1 MVKEEFPILSQRVN
15 EKRLIYLDNA
25 STTQKP
31 SSVINEIQNYYESTN
46 SNIHRGVHH
55 LSQKAT
61 EKYEDSRKI
70 VQNFIGA
77 KSSKEIIFV
86 RGATEAVNLV
96 ANSYV
101 KPLLSEGDNIIIS
114 QMEHHAN
121 IVPWQL
127 ITKEKKAEIRVVPI
141 NEAGELLVDDMD
153 DLIDENTRFIS
164 LNHVSNSLGT
174 VNPVNKLIQKAHQND
189 IRIMIDGAQAV
200 QHMKVNVSELDVDFY
215 CFSGHKMYGPTGIGI
230 LYGKKEILE
239 KMEPYQG
246 GGDMIKSVTFEKTIY
261 NDVPHIFE
269 AGTPNIVGAIGLA
282 KAIEFIE
289 NVTIERI
296 EKHEMDL
303 LNYAT
308 EKINSIEGVE
318 IVGNAENKTSVI
330 SFVMGDIHP
339 HDIGTIMDNLGIAIR
354 AGHHCTQPIMD
365 FYNVPATAR
374 ASFAIYNT
382 EEDVDKLVEGIQ
394 KVKEVFTWRISVI
407 YTWKWF

>member
-1 MVKEEFPILSQRVN
+1 MVKEEFPILSQSVN
-15 EKRLIYLDNA
+15 EKPLIYLDNA

-55 LSQKAT
+55 LSQRAT

-141 NEAGELLVDDMD
+141 NDAGELLVDDMD
-153 DLIDENTRFIS
+153 NLIDENTRFIS

-174 VNPVNKLIQKAHQND
+174 INPVKKLIQKAHQND

-200 QHMKVNVSELDVDFY
+200 QHMKVNVVDLDVDFY

-246 GGDMIKSVTFEKTIY
+246 GGDMIKSVTFEKTIF
-261 NDVPHIFE
+261 NDIPHIFE

-289 NVTIERI
+289 NITIEEI
-296 EKHEMDL
+296 EKHEMAL

-308 EKINSIEGVE
+308 EKIKSIDGVE
-318 IVGNAENKTSVI
+318 IVGNAEEKASVI

-365 FYNVPATAR
+365 FYNIPATAR

-394 KVKEVFTWRISVI
+394 KVKEVFT
-407 YTWKWF
+407 

>member
-1 MVKEEFPILSQRVN
+1 MVKEQFPILSKEVN
-15 EKRLIYLDNA
+15 NKPLIYLDNA

-31 SSVINEIQNYYESTN
+31 ASVIDEIQEYYECTN

-61 EKYEDSRKI
+61 EEYEEARKK
-70 VQNFIGA
+70 VQTFIGA
-77 KSSKEIIFV
+77 KSSKEIVFV

-101 KPLLSEGDNIIIS
+101 NPLLSEGDNIIIS
-114 QMEHHAN
+114 HMEHHAN

-127 ITKEKKAEIRVVPI
+127 IAKQKNIEIKVIPI
-141 NEAGELLVDDMD
+141 NEKGELIIKELDN
-153 DLIDENTRFIS
+153 LIDKQTKFIS

-174 VNPVNKLIQKAHQND
+174 VNPVEKLIKKAHQNN

-200 QHMKVNVSELDVDFY
+200 QHMKVNVTDLDVDFY

-230 LYGKKEILE
+230 LYGKKEILDE
-239 KMEPYQG
+239 MEPYQG

-269 AGTPNIVGAIGLA
+269 AGTPNIVGAIGLG
-282 KAIEFIE
+282 KAIDFIE
-289 NVTIERI
+289 DTTIEKI
-296 EKHEMDL
+296 EEHEMDL

-308 EKINSIEGVE
+308 KKISNIDGVK
-318 IVGNAENKTSVI
+318 IIGTSDNKASVI
-330 SFVMGDIHP
+330 SFVMDGIHP

-354 AGHHCTQPIMD
+354 AGHHCTQPVMD
-365 FYNVPATAR
+365 FYDIPATAR
-374 ASFAIYNT
+374 ASFVSI
-382 EEDVDKLVEGIQ
+382 IQ
-394 KVKEVFTWRISVI
+394 KKMSIN
-407 YTWKWF
+407 

>member
-1 MVKEEFPILSQRVN
+1 MLKTEFPILSETVN
-15 EKRLIYLDNA
+15 EKPLIYLDNA

-31 SSVINEIQNYYESTN
+31 KSVIKEIQNYYESTN

-61 EKYEDSRKI
+61 EKYENSRRI

-101 KPLLSEGDNIIIS
+101 KPLLAEGDNIIIS

-121 IVPWQL
+121 IVPWQ
-127 ITKEKKAEIRVVPI
+127 IIAKEKKAEIRVIPI
-141 NEAGELLVDDMD
+141 NEIGELIIEDIDN
-153 DLIDENTRFIS
+153 LIDKNTRFIS

-174 VNPVNKLIQKAHQND
+174 VNPVNKLIQKAHKND

-200 QHMKVNVSELDVDFY
+200 QHMNVDVEKLDVDFY

-239 KMEPYQG
+239 KMGPYQG

-261 NDVPHIFE
+261 NDLPHIFE

-289 NVTIERI
+289 DVTIEKI
-296 EKHEMDL
+296 EKHEMKL

-308 EKINSIEGVE
+308 EKISDIDGVE
-318 IVGNAENKTSVI
+318 IVGNAEEKASVI
-330 SFVMGDIHP
+330 SFVMKDIHP

-365 FYNVPATAR
+365 FYNIPATAR

-382 EEDVDKLVEGIQ
+382 EKDVDKLIQGIQ
-394 KVKEVFTWRISVI
+394 KVKEVFT
-407 YTWKWF
+407 

>member
-1 MVKEEFPILSQRVN
+1 MVKEEFPILSKEVN
-15 EKRLIYLDNA
+15 NKQLVYLDNA

-31 SSVINEIQNYYESTN
+31 ASVIEEIQRYYESTN

-61 EKYEDSRKI
+61 DEYENSREKIQR
-70 VQNFIGA
+70 FIGA
-77 KSSKEIIFV
+77 RSSKEIIFV

-127 ITKEKKAEIRVVPI
+127 LAKEKNIDIRVLSI
-141 NEAGELLVDDMD
+141 NKAGELKLNEINN
-153 DLIDENTRFIS
+153 LIDDRTRFIS

-174 VNPVNKLIQKAHQND
+174 INPVKKLVRVAHENN

-200 QHMKVNVSELDVDFY
+200 QHMEVNVVDLDVDFY

-230 LYGKKEILE
+230 LYGKKEILDE
-239 KMEPYQG
+239 MEPYQG

-282 KAIEFIE
+282 KAIDFIE
-289 NVTIERI
+289 KETLAKI
-296 EKHEMDL
+296 EKHEKEL
-303 LNYAT
+303 LDYAT
-308 EKINSIEGVE
+308 KKINEIENVRIIGTS
-318 IVGNAENKTSVI
+318 NDKASVI
-330 SFVMGDIHP
+330 SFVMEGIHP
-339 HDIGTIMDNLGIAIR
+339 HDIGTIMDDMGVAIR
-354 AGHHCTQPIMD
+354 AGHHCTQPVMD
-365 FYNVPATAR
+365 FYEIPATAR
-374 ASFAIYNT
+374 ASFAVYNT
-382 EEDVDKLVEGIQ
+382 LDDVDKLIEGI
-394 KVKEVFTWRISVI
+394 KKTIEVFG
-407 YTWKWF
+407 

>member
-1 MVKEEFPILSQRVN
+1 MVKEQFPILSKEVN
-15 EKRLIYLDNA
+15 NKPLIYLDNA

-31 SSVINEIQNYYESTN
+31 TSVINEIQEYYECTN

-61 EKYEDSRKI
+61 EEYEEARKK
-70 VQNFIGA
+70 VQTFIGA
-77 KSSKEIIFV
+77 KSSKEIVFV

-101 KPLLSEGDNIIIS
+101 NPLLSEGDNIIIS
-114 QMEHHAN
+114 HMEHHAN

-127 ITKEKKAEIRVVPI
+127 IAKQKNIEIKVIPI
-141 NEAGELLVDDMD
+141 NEKGELIIKELDN
-153 DLIDENTRFIS
+153 LIDKQTRFIS

-174 VNPVNKLIQKAHQND
+174 VNPVEKLIKKAHQNN

-200 QHMKVNVSELDVDFY
+200 QHMKVNVTDLDVDFY

-230 LYGKKEILE
+230 LYGKKEILDE
-239 KMEPYQG
+239 MEPYQG

-269 AGTPNIVGAIGLA
+269 AGTPNIVGAIGLG
-282 KAIEFIE
+282 KAIDFIE
-289 NVTIERI
+289 DTTLEKI

-308 EKINSIEGVE
+308 KKISNIDGVK
-318 IVGNAENKTSVI
+318 IIGTSDNKASVI
-330 SFVMGDIHP
+330 SFVMDGIHP

-354 AGHHCTQPIMD
+354 AGHHCTQPVMD
-365 FYNVPATAR
+365 FYDIPATAR

-382 EEDVDKLVEGIQ
+382 KEDVDKLIEGIE
-394 KVKEVFTWRISVI
+394 KTKEVFA
-407 YTWKWF
+407 

>member
-1 MVKEEFPILSQRVN
+1 MIKEEFPILSKKIN
-15 EKRLIYLDNA
+15 NKSLIYLDNA

-31 SSVINEIQNYYESTN
+31 KSVIEAIQNYYESTN

-61 EKYEDSRKI
+61 EEYEDSRKTI
-70 VQNFIGA
+70 QKFIGA
-77 KSSKEIIFV
+77 DSSKEIIFV

-121 IVPWQL
+121 IVPWQ
-127 ITKEKKAEIRVVPI
+127 IMAKEKKTDIRVIPI
-141 NEAGELLVDDMD
+141 NNAGELIIDEIDN
-153 DLIDENTRFIS
+153 LIDENTKFIS

-174 VNPVNKLIQKAHQND
+174 INPIRELIQKAHQND

-200 QHMKVNVSELDVDFY
+200 QHMKVNVVELDVDFY

-230 LYGKKEILE
+230 LYGKKEILD

-269 AGTPNIVGAIGLA
+269 AGTPNIVGAIGLG
-282 KAIEFIE
+282 KAVEFIE
-289 NVTIERI
+289 GITVEEI
-296 EKHEMDL
+296 EKHELDL

-308 EKINSIEGVE
+308 DKINGIKGVQ
-318 IVGNAENKTSVI
+318 IIGNSKDKASVI
-330 SFVMGDIHP
+330 SFVMEGIHP

-354 AGHHCTQPIMD
+354 AGHHCTQPVMD
-365 FYNVPATAR
+365 FYEIPATAR

-382 EEDVDKLVEGIQ
+382 KEDVDKLIDGIQ
-394 KVKEVFTWRISVI
+394 KTKEVFA
-407 YTWKWF
+407 

>member
-1 MVKEEFPILSQRVN
+1 MVKEEFPILSQSVN
-15 EKRLIYLDNA
+15 EKPLIYLDNA

-55 LSQKAT
+55 LSQLAT

-70 VQNFIGA
+70 VQNFISA

-141 NEAGELLVDDMD
+141 DDAGELLVDDMD
-153 DLIDENTRFIS
+153 NLIDENTRFIS

-174 VNPVNKLIQKAHQND
+174 VNPVNKLIQKAHRND

-200 QHMKVNVSELDVDFY
+200 QHMKVNVSDLDVDFY

-261 NDVPHIFE
+261 NDIPHIFE

-289 NVTIERI
+289 NITIEKI

-308 EKINSIEGVE
+308 EKINSIDGVE
-318 IVGNAENKTSVI
+318 IVGNAKEKASVI

-365 FYNVPATAR
+365 FYNIPATAR

-394 KVKEVFTWRISVI
+394 KVKEVFT
-407 YTWKWF
+407 

>member
-141 NEAGELLVDDMD
+141 NEAGELLVEDMD

-246 GGDMIKSVTFEKTIY
+246 GGDMIKSVTFEKTTY

-394 KVKEVFTWRISVI
+394 KVKEVFT
-407 YTWKWF
+407 

>member
-1 MVKEEFPILSQRVN
+1 MLKKEFPILSKKIKN
-15 EKRLIYLDNA
+15 KSLIYLDNA

-31 SSVINEIQNYYESTN
+31 KSVIDAIQNYYESTN

-61 EKYEDSRKI
+61 EEYEGSREKI
-70 VQNFIGA
+70 QHFIGA
-77 KSSKEIIFV
+77 DSSKEIIFV

-121 IVPWQL
+121 IVPWQIL
-127 ITKEKKAEIRVVPI
+127 AKEKKAEIRIIPI
-141 NEAGELLVDDMD
+141 NNAGELIIGEIEK
-153 DLIDENTRFIS
+153 LIDEKTKFIS

-174 VNPVNKLIQKAHQND
+174 INPVHDLIQKAHQNN

-200 QHMKVNVSELDVDFY
+200 QHMKVNVAELDVDFY

-246 GGDMIKSVTFEKTIY
+246 GGDMIKSVTFKKTIY

-269 AGTPNIVGAIGLA
+269 AGTPNIVGAIGLS
-282 KAIEFIE
+282 KAVEFIE
-289 NVTIERI
+289 DITVEKI
-296 EKHEMDL
+296 EKHELDL

-308 EKINSIEGVE
+308 GKINQIEGVQ
-318 IVGNAENKTSVI
+318 IIGNSEEKASVI
-330 SFVMGDIHP
+330 SFVMEGIHP

-354 AGHHCTQPIMD
+354 AGHHCTQPVMD
-365 FYNVPATAR
+365 FYDIPATAR

-382 EEDVDKLVEGIQ
+382 KEDVDKLIDGIQ
-394 KVKEVFTWRISVI
+394 KTKEVFA
-407 YTWKWF
+407 

>member
-1 MVKEEFPILSQRVN
+1 MKEQFPILSKEVN
-15 EKRLIYLDNA
+15 NKPLIYLDNA

-31 SSVINEIQNYYESTN
+31 ASVIDEIQEYYECTN

-61 EKYEDSRKI
+61 EEYEEARTKI
-70 VQNFIGA
+70 QKFIGA
-77 KSSKEIIFV
+77 ESSKEIVFV

-101 KPLLSEGDNIIIS
+101 NPLLSEGDNIIIS
-114 QMEHHAN
+114 HMEHHAN

-127 ITKEKKAEIRVVPI
+127 IAKQKNIEIKVIPI
-141 NEAGELLVDDMD
+141 NEKGELVITELDN
-153 DLIDENTRFIS
+153 LIDKQTKFIS

-174 VNPVNKLIQKAHQND
+174 VNPVEKLIKKAHQNN
-189 IRIMIDGAQAV
+189 IKIMIDGAQAV
-200 QHMKVNVSELDVDFY
+200 QHMKVNVTDLDVDFY

-230 LYGKKEILE
+230 LYGKKEILDE
-239 KMEPYQG
+239 MEPYQG

-269 AGTPNIVGAIGLA
+269 AGTPNIVGAIGLG
-282 KAIEFIE
+282 KAIDFIE
-289 NVTIERI
+289 KTTLEKIE
-296 EKHEMDL
+296 EHEMDL

-308 EKINSIEGVE
+308 KKISKIEGVR
-318 IVGNAENKTSVI
+318 IIGTSDDKASVI
-330 SFVMGDIHP
+330 SFVMDGIHP

-354 AGHHCTQPIMD
+354 AGHHCTQPVMD
-365 FYNVPATAR
+365 FYDIPATAR

-382 EEDVDKLVEGIQ
+382 KEDVDKLIEGIE
-394 KVKEVFTWRISVI
+394 KTKEVFA
-407 YTWKWF
+407 

>member
-1 MVKEEFPILSQRVN
+1 MVKDEFPILSQSVN
-15 EKRLIYLDNA
+15 EKPLIYLDNA

-141 NEAGELLVDDMD
+141 NEAGELLVEEMD

-200 QHMKVNVSELDVDFY
+200 QHMKVNVSDLDVDFY

-261 NDVPHIFE
+261 NDIPHIFE

-289 NVTIERI
+289 NITIEEI

-318 IVGNAENKTSVI
+318 IVGNAENKASVI

-365 FYNVPATAR
+365 FYDIPATAR

-394 KVKEVFTWRISVI
+394 KVKEVFT
-407 YTWKWF
+407 

>member
-1 MVKEEFPILSQRVN
+1 MVKEEFPILSQSVN
-15 EKRLIYLDNA
+15 EKPLIYLDNA

-31 SSVINEIQNYYESTN
+31 TSVINEIQNYYESTN

-174 VNPVNKLIQKAHQND
+174 VNPVEKLIQKAHQND

-200 QHMKVNVSELDVDFY
+200 QHMKVNVVDLDVDFY

-230 LYGKKEILE
+230 LYGKREILE

-246 GGDMIKSVTFEKTIY
+246 GGDMIKSVTFEKTIF
-261 NDVPHIFE
+261 NDIPHIFE

-282 KAIEFIE
+282 KAVEFIE
-289 NVTIERI
+289 NITIEEI
-296 EKHEMDL
+296 EKHEMAL

-318 IVGNAENKTSVI
+318 IVGNAEEKASVI

-365 FYNVPATAR
+365 FYNIPATAR

-394 KVKEVFTWRISVI
+394 KVKEIFT
-407 YTWKWF
+407 

>member
-1 MVKEEFPILSQRVN
+1 MIKKEFPILSKN
-15 EKRLIYLDNA
+15 INNKPLIYLDNA

-31 SSVINEIQNYYESTN
+31 KSVIDVIQNYYESTN

-61 EKYEDSRKI
+61 EEYEKSRETI
-70 VQNFIGA
+70 QHFIGA
-77 KSSKEIIFV
+77 DSSKEIVFV

-121 IVPWQL
+121 IVPWQ
-127 ITKEKKAEIRVVPI
+127 IMSKEKGTDIRVIPI
-141 NEAGELLVDDMD
+141 NNAGELIIEEIDS
-153 DLIDENTRFIS
+153 LIDEKTKFIS

-174 VNPVNKLIQKAHQND
+174 INPVRKLIQKAHKND

-200 QHMKVNVSELDVDFY
+200 QHMKVNVVELDVDFY

-230 LYGKKEILE
+230 LYGKKEILD

-269 AGTPNIVGAIGLA
+269 AGTPNIVGAIGLG
-282 KAIEFIE
+282 KAVEFIE
-289 NVTIERI
+289 DITVEEI
-296 EKHEMDL
+296 EKHELDL

-308 EKINSIEGVE
+308 DKINKIEGVQ
-318 IVGNAENKTSVI
+318 IIGNSKDKASVI
-330 SFVMGDIHP
+330 SFVMEGIHP

-354 AGHHCTQPIMD
+354 AGHHCTQPVMD
-365 FYNVPATAR
+365 FYEIPATAR

-382 EEDVDKLVEGIQ
+382 KEDVDKLIDGIQ
-394 KVKEVFTWRISVI
+394 KTKEVFA
-407 YTWKWF
+407 

>member
-1 MVKEEFPILSQRVN
+1 MVKEEFPILSQSVN
-15 EKRLIYLDNA
+15 EKPLIYLDNA

-55 LSQKAT
+55 LSQRAT

-141 NEAGELLVDDMD
+141 NDAGELLVDGMD
-153 DLIDENTRFIS
+153 NLIDEKTRFIS

-174 VNPVNKLIQKAHQND
+174 INPVKELIQKAHQND

-200 QHMKVNVSELDVDFY
+200 QHMKVNVVDLDVDFY

-230 LYGKKEILE
+230 LYGKREILE

-246 GGDMIKSVTFEKTIY
+246 GGDMIKSVTFEKTIF
-261 NDVPHIFE
+261 NDIPHIFE

-289 NVTIERI
+289 NITIEEI
-296 EKHEMDL
+296 EKHEMAL

-308 EKINSIEGVE
+308 EKINSIDGVE
-318 IVGNAENKTSVI
+318 IVGNAEEKASVI

-365 FYNVPATAR
+365 FYNIPATAR

-394 KVKEVFTWRISVI
+394 KVKEVFT
-407 YTWKWF
+407 

>member
-1 MVKEEFPILSQRVN
+1 MVKEQFPILSKEVKN
-15 EKRLIYLDNA
+15 KPLIYLDNA

-31 SSVINEIQNYYESTN
+31 ASVIDEIQEYYECTN

-61 EKYEDSRKI
+61 EEYEEARKKI
-70 VQNFIGA
+70 QTFIGA
-77 KSSKEIIFV
+77 KSSKEIVFV

-101 KPLLSEGDNIIIS
+101 NPLLFEGDNIIIS
-114 QMEHHAN
+114 HMEHHAN

-127 ITKEKKAEIRVVPI
+127 IAKQKNIEIKVIPI
-141 NEAGELLVDDMD
+141 NEKGELIIEELDN
-153 DLIDENTRFIS
+153 LIDKQTKFIS

-174 VNPVNKLIQKAHQND
+174 VNPVEKLIKKAHQNN

-200 QHMKVNVSELDVDFY
+200 QHMKVNVTDLDVDFY

-230 LYGKKEILE
+230 LYGKKEILDE
-239 KMEPYQG
+239 MEPYQG
-246 GGDMIKSVTFEKTIY
+246 GGDMIKSVTFEKTIF

-269 AGTPNIVGAIGLA
+269 AGTPNIVGAIGLG
-282 KAIEFIE
+282 KAIDFIE
-289 NVTIERI
+289 KTTLEKIE
-296 EKHEMDL
+296 EHEMDL

-308 EKINSIEGVE
+308 KKISKIEGVR
-318 IVGNAENKTSVI
+318 IIGTSDNKASVI
-330 SFVMGDIHP
+330 SFVMDGIHP

-354 AGHHCTQPIMD
+354 AGHHCTQPVMD
-365 FYNVPATAR
+365 FYDIPATAR

-382 EEDVDKLVEGIQ
+382 KEDVDRLIEGIE
-394 KVKEVFTWRISVI
+394 KTKEVFA
-407 YTWKWF
+407 

>member
-1 MVKEEFPILSQRVN
+1 MIKEEFPILSKKVN
-15 EKRLIYLDNA
+15 NKSLIYLDNA

-31 SSVINEIQNYYESTN
+31 KTVIETIQNYYESTN

-61 EKYEDSRKI
+61 EEYEKSRETI
-70 VQNFIGA
+70 QHFIGA

-121 IVPWQL
+121 IVPWQ
-127 ITKEKKAEIRVVPI
+127 IIAKEKKIKIRVVPI
-141 NEAGELLVDDMD
+141 NNDGELIIDEIDK
-153 DLIDENTRFIS
+153 LIDEKTKFIS

-174 VNPVNKLIQKAHQND
+174 INPIRKLIQKAHQND

-200 QHMKVNVSELDVDFY
+200 QHMKVNVAELDVDFY

-230 LYGKKEILE
+230 LYGKKEILDE
-239 KMEPYQG
+239 MEPYQG

-261 NDVPHIFE
+261 NDLPHIFE
-269 AGTPNIVGAIGLA
+269 AGTPNIVGAIGLG
-282 KAIEFIE
+282 KAVEFIE
-289 NVTIERI
+289 NITIEEI
-296 EKHEMDL
+296 EKHELNL

-308 EKINSIEGVE
+308 DKIKKIKGIQIIGNSKVK
-318 IVGNAENKTSVI
+318 ASVI
-330 SFVMGDIHP
+330 SFVMEGIHP

-365 FYNVPATAR
+365 FYEIPATAR

-382 EEDVDKLVEGIQ
+382 KEDVDKLIDGIQ
-394 KVKEVFTWRISVI
+394 KTKEVFA
-407 YTWKWF
+407 

>member
-1 MVKEEFPILSQRVN
+1 MIKKEFPILSKEIN
-15 EKRLIYLDNA
+15 NKPLIYLDNA

-31 SSVINEIQNYYESTN
+31 ASVIDEIQEYYECTN

-61 EKYEDSRKI
+61 EEYEEARKKI
-70 VQNFIGA
+70 QKFIGA
-77 KSSKEIIFV
+77 TSSKEIVFV

-101 KPLLSEGDNIIIS
+101 NPLLSEGDNIIIS
-114 QMEHHAN
+114 HMEHHAN

-127 ITKEKKAEIRVVPI
+127 IAKQKNIEIRVIPI
-141 NEAGELLVDDMD
+141 NEKGELVITELDN
-153 DLIDENTRFIS
+153 LIDKQTKFIS

-174 VNPVNKLIQKAHQND
+174 INPVEELIQKAHRNN

-200 QHMKVNVSELDVDFY
+200 QHMKVNVTDLDVDFY

-230 LYGKKEILE
+230 LYGKKDILD

-269 AGTPNIVGAIGLA
+269 AGTPNIVGAIGLG
-282 KAIEFIE
+282 KAIDFIE
-289 NVTIERI
+289 KTTLEKIE
-296 EKHEMDL
+296 EHEMDL

-308 EKINSIEGVE
+308 QKISKIEGVR
-318 IVGNAENKTSVI
+318 IIGTSENKASVI
-330 SFVMGDIHP
+330 SFVMDGIHP

-354 AGHHCTQPIMD
+354 AGHHCTQPVMD
-365 FYNVPATAR
+365 FYDIPATAR

-382 EEDVDKLVEGIQ
+382 KKDVDKLIEGIE
-394 KVKEVFTWRISVI
+394 KTKEVFA
-407 YTWKWF
+407 